1 MSDYDEDPGEGSSRA
16 PRADSRTLSAEAAPT
31 PGRPPKLGA
40 NIASVSYLDEKIDR
54 SRDQFRHGI
63 EEINTSLA
71 TVNRRLD
78 QFDKMSN
85 DMAEIKTFMATLMR
99 EKADNS
105 NGNARTPPPPRS
117 GDPRNLSPRQDQPDP
132 RQQDPRQQEPPRQ
145 RDPPDSRN
153 LPSGPYVPNTA
164 GWLATRMPSFSSFSG
179 SSVTREQWASSIKRM
194 PTGTV

>member
-1 MSDYDEDPGEGSSRA
+1 MSDYNEDPGEGSSRA
-16 PRADSRTLSAEAAPT
+16 PRADLRTMSAEAAPT

-71 TVNRRLD
+71 AVNRRLD

-99 EKADNS
+99 ERPTTRTVKR
-105 NGNARTPPPPRS
+105 GLRRLPARVTLATFYLVRIMILVNKLLASRKLPSSEILQTEGTYPLGHMCRT
-117 GDPRNLSPRQDQPDP
+117 RQDGI
-132 RQQDPRQQEPPRQ
+132 R
-145 RDPPDSRN
+145 
-153 LPSGPYVPNTA
+153 
-164 GWLATRMPSFSSFSG
+164 
-179 SSVTREQWASSIKRM
+179 
-194 PTGTV
+194 